1 LGIFHNLAYSSAS
14 PFTISGNTITA
25 ETYLGATKWNGL
37 LLSSIGSAVNA
48 TITGNDIVIPGAV
61 SFAPPNYTAGYN
73 VWNVITTAPIAISG
87 GTVTGGDYG
96 VFVNNYEGYSSN
108 AGNTAVKIDG
118 VTILGSDIAGVYVKD
133 SPSNTNGATVYA
145 NVQNSAIDTDGIG
158 ILVEGADA
166 TAKAN
171 NNNLAGNPTFG
182 VKNTGSALMDAEN
195 NWWGSA
201 CSPASLV
208 SGLVDF
214 TPWWGDPIGSFS
226 LSANATTI
234 NPGDSAAQQ
243 MAVINCAAPGTTIT
257 YPTGPFPGGVIV
269 TANDVTINLNGSTVG
284 YGSPAYTIVGDDVTL
299 TNGILDGTGEPLP
312 ASSGV
317 LVQAGADNFILDRMQ
332 VKNWADGV
340 QVAGLVDGDIES
352 LKIVNNWIHSNTG
365 SGLQVDKQVA
375 GVVTIQGNLFK
386 VNTGNGVDYGGAGTL
401 NAEYNSWGA
410 DQGPA
415 VPGGD
420 GAGATVDFDPWT
432 FAEVYIDVDPATSG
446 DQIVRGVNESTSFDV
461 ALKVDGENLYGLSF
475 KFTYNPAY
483 ITFNGPPTFA
493 APWAGQCAVVGTP
506 PAGTFAYNCY
516 LISGPAWDGGTVAT
530 FNFTATD
537 NGGYTPPPGPW
548 TTYFDISALPAE
560 TNAGAVGG
568 VKVFVNNAGFNNASV
583 MPDRDITDSNDG
595 QINITGIAQ
604 FTGFVD
610 VQGRPNDGGALV
622 SVYNQSATSGATLL
636 ASGTSASSGKYT
648 TSYNTPNLLTIGTGY
663 YFQVDRALYLPTTVT
678 NPGLATLW
686 VSAATLNLRP
696 LTSLN
701 TLLLLG
707 GDATDDNK
715 VDLND
720 ATCIGDQYGSA
731 AAACLV
737 NPTTSSSDV
746 NGDGVT
752 NILDLVLFGGNY
764 FLTSS
769 PWTPQ

>member
-1 LGIFHNLAYSSAS
+1 
-14 PFTISGNTITA
+14 
-25 ETYLGATKWNGL
+25 
-37 LLSSIGSAVNA
+37 
-48 TITGNDIVIPGAV
+48 
-61 SFAPPNYTAGYN
+61 
-73 VWNVITTAPIAISG
+73 
-87 GTVTGGDYG
+87 
-96 VFVNNYEGYSSN
+96 
-108 AGNTAVKIDG
+108 
-118 VTILGSDIAGVYVKD
+118 
-133 SPSNTNGATVYA
+133 
-145 NVQNSAIDTDGIG
+145 
-158 ILVEGADA
+158 
-166 TAKAN
+166 
-171 NNNLAGNPTFG
+171 
-182 VKNTGSALMDAEN
+182 
-195 NWWGSA
+195 
-201 CSPASLV
+201 
-208 SGLVDF
+208 
-214 TPWWGDPIGSFS
+214 
-226 LSANATTI
+226 
-234 NPGDSAAQQ
+234 
-243 MAVINCAAPGTTIT
+243 
-257 YPTGPFPGGVIV
+257 
-269 TANDVTINLNGSTVG
+269 
-284 YGSPAYTIVGDDVTL
+284 
-299 TNGILDGTGEPLP
+299 
-312 ASSGV
+312 
-317 LVQAGADNFILDRMQ
+317 
-332 VKNWADGV
+332 
-340 QVAGLVDGDIES
+340 
-352 LKIVNNWIHSNTG
+352 
-365 SGLQVDKQVA
+365 VA

-415 VPGGD
+415 VAGGD

-610 VQGRPNDGGALV
+610 LQGRPNDSGALV
-622 SVYNQSATSGATLL
+622 EAKDGVNVKANA
-636 ASGTSASSGKYT
+636 TSASSGKYT
-648 TSYNTPNLLTIGTGY
+648 TSYVGAFLLAINASY
-663 YFQVDRALYLPTTVT
+663 DVNVDRALYLPATKNWQLTT
-678 NPGLATLW
+678 
-686 VSAATLNLRP
+686 RP
-696 LTSLN
+696 LT
-701 TLLLLG
+701 TLTTVVLLG
-707 GDATDDNK
+707 GDATNDNV
-715 VDLND
+715 VDIFD
-720 ATCIGDQYGSA
+720 GGCIGPAYGGGPVV
-731 AAACLV
+731 CNV
-737 NPTTSSSDV
+737 TGNSDV

-764 FLTSS
+764 LLSAS
-769 PWTPQ
+769 PW